1 MAGFGFF
8 KNNVGKG
15 PRTAEETVLARPYR
29 LSICERDFI
38 QTRTTVLFEKILKRC
53 YHKTAGI
60 AEDKHNSI
68 AMSVF
73 LSVEN
78 GTEQNGAIPLVAQA
92 MTNRQRLYLVYNEK
106 IGLVRKATAEEQQEL
121 TLSYVKNNNALGVLE
136 NGLRGMILNFSN
148 YKLTTLIKCYMA
160 LIYAVMDS
168 ANTQVN
174 LSRSLQIKINK
185 LRDNISVLASDD
197 AIKQAGNINTNLKEG
212 RSVLLDNLDNVIQ
225 TAVNAQSTKD
235 ALNIFY
241 SALASDLG
249 LSVSFVSGE
258 LTSGMSATGD
268 ADINYEEDGIKD
280 FWVSIW
286 RPICL
291 RLYNQPNVK
300 FITNRWRNI
309 GIKLQNLVYVEN
321 SDLFTEEQKKEYA
334 QSIFNDNI

>member
-8 KNNVGKG
+8 KNST
-15 PRTAEETVLARPYR
+15 PRTAEETVLARPYK

-38 QTRTTVLFEKILKRC
+38 QTRTIVLFEKILKRC
-53 YHKTAGI
+53 YHKTGGI
-60 AEDKHNSI
+60 PDKEANNI
-68 AMSVF
+68 ALSVF

-78 GTEQNGAIPLVAQA
+78 GAQKNGTIPLVAQA
-92 MTNRQRLYLVYNEK
+92 MANRQRIYLVYDAK
-106 IGLVRKATAEEQQEL
+106 ISMVRKATLDEQQEL
-121 TLSYVKNNNALGVLE
+121 TSQYVANNNALGTLK
-136 NGLRGMILNFSN
+136 NGLRGMILDFTN
-148 YKLTTLIKCYMA
+148 YKLTALIRCYMS

-185 LRDNISVLASDD
+185 LRDNISVLTSADATQQAS
-197 AIKQAGNINTNLKEG
+197 KINSALKNGE
-212 RSVLLDNLDNVIQ
+212 SVLLDNLDNVIQ
-225 TAVNAQSTKD
+225 TAVNADSIKQ

-286 RPICL
+286 RPICI
-291 RLYNQPNVK
+291 RLYNQPKVK
-300 FITNRWRNI
+300 FITDRWRNI
-309 GIKLQNLVYVEN
+309 GAKLQNLVYVEN
-321 SDLFTEEQKKEYA
+321 SELFTDEQKREFA
-334 QSIFNDNI
+334 QSILNDEI

>member
-8 KNNVGKG
+8 KNNTAA
-15 PRTAEETVLARPYR
+15 PRTAEETILARPYK

-38 QTRTTVLFEKILKRC
+38 QTRTVVLFEKILKRC
-53 YHKTAGI
+53 YHKTGGI
-60 AEDKHNSI
+60 TEKEANNI
-68 AMSVF
+68 ALSVF

-78 GTEQNGAIPLVAQA
+78 GAQKNGTIPLVAQA
-92 MTNRQRLYLVYNEK
+92 MASRQKIYLVYDAK
-106 IGLVRKATAEEQQEL
+106 IALARKATAEEQQEL
-121 TLSYVKNNNALGVLE
+121 STQYADNNNALGTLKS
-136 NGLRGMILNFSN
+136 GLRGMILDFTN
-148 YKLTTLIKCYMA
+148 YKLASLVRCYMG

-174 LSRSLQIKINK
+174 LARSLQIKINK
-185 LRDNISVLASDD
+185 LRDNISVLTSDD
-197 AIKQAGNINTNLKEG
+197 AIKQASGINNALKEG

-225 TAVNAQSTKD
+225 TAINADSIKQ
-235 ALNIFY
+235 ALTIFY

-286 RPICL
+286 RPICI
-291 RLYNQPNVK
+291 RLYNQTKVK
-300 FITNRWRNI
+300 FITDRWRNI
-309 GIKLQNLVYVEN
+309 GAKLQNLVYVEN
-321 SDLFTEEQKKEYA
+321 SDLYTLEQKQEFA
-334 QSIFNDNI
+334 QSILNGEI